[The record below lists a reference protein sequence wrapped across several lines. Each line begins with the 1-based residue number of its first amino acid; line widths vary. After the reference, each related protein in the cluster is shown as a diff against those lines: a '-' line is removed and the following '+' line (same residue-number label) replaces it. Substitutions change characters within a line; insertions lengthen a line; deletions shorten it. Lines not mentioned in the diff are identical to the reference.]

1 MFIKLYKSID
11 GQWHYHEAWTGDGI
25 ITEHW
30 GRVGDKGEQRDHK
43 VPRGRSAVAVL
54 EDVLLDA
61 REDGYAE
68 LDDSQQVALVIEYPV
83 EGIGSTDDL
92 DKRVALQDRLD
103 EVLGWTGLGNCD
115 GGSIGSG
122 TMEVTCLVVD
132 AALAR
137 SAIEADLKGTTFGD
151 YKRIYEE

>member
-11 GQWHYHEAWTGDGI
+11 GQWHYHEAWTGDGT

-83 EGIGSTDDL
+83 EGIGRRRISTSGSPS
-92 DKRVALQDRLD
+92 RTA
-103 EVLGWTGLGNCD
+103 WTRSSAGPA
-115 GGSIGSG
+115 SA
-122 TMEVTCLVVD
+122 TAT
-132 AALAR
+132 AAA
-137 SAIEADLKGTTFGD
+137 SAPEPWK
-151 YKRIYEE
+151 